1 MSRSHP
7 RDRFDEKGPSEPAR
21 VGAHRA
27 PERRGRGWIAFAW
40 AAAATV
46 VLVVVGIVALQ
57 LITDRLD
64 LDAVFPQQEDS
75 QAASEA
81 PSTPP
86 PSPAVV
92 DTAALVTV
100 LNGTATAGLAA
111 DAVEQLA
118 AGGWSQNIA
127 VSNADQTDVE
137 TTIVYY
143 QDASQEGAARGLA
156 ESLGVGAITLSDDFA
171 IETAEGEDPILQLVV
186 VLGSDYVPADA
197 G

>member
-1 MSRSHP
+1 MTRSHP
-7 RDRFDEKGPSEPAR
+7 RDRFDAKSPTEPVR

-46 VLVVVGIVALQ
+46 VLVIVGIVGLQ

-64 LDAVFPQQEDS
+64 LDAVFPQQEES
-75 QAASEA
+75 QAAS
-81 PSTPP
+81 PSATAE

-92 DTAALVTV
+92 DPAALVTV
-100 LNGTATAGLAA
+100 LNGTETAGLAA

-118 AGGWSQNIA
+118 ADGWSQNIA
-127 VSNADQTDVE
+127 VSNADQTDVA

-171 IETAEGEDPILQLVV
+171 IDAAEGEEPILQLVV
-186 VLGSDYVPADA
+186 VLGDDYVPPA

>member
-1 MSRSHP
+1 MTRSHP
-7 RDRFDEKGPSEPAR
+7 RDRFDVKGPAEPGR
-21 VGAHRA
+21 IGAHRA

-57 LITDRLD
+57 AITDRLD
-64 LDAVFPQQEDS
+64 LDAVFPQQEQS

-81 PSTPP
+81 PSTPAAAP
-86 PSPAVV
+86 AEVDPSAI
-92 DTAALVTV
+92 VTV
-100 LNGTATAGLAA
+100 LNGTATSGLAA
-111 DAVEQLA
+111 RAVEQLA
-118 AGGWSQNIA
+118 TDGWSQNIA

-137 TTIVYY
+137 TTTVYY
-143 QDASQEGAARGLA
+143 QDPSQEGAARGLA

-171 IETAEGEDPILQLVV
+171 IEPGEGEEPILQLVV
-186 VLGSDYVPADA
+186 VLGSDYEPADA